1 MTLPRNRIIKK
12 SLFSSMV
19 SGPLPLFVLAHFSHH
34 LIMALAVPL
43 MPFIRNDFGLDY
55 TQSGLLISAFTLSYG
70 LSQLP
75 AGRLADYLSSSLI
88 MTIGISG
95 VALSGLLF
103 GCSQTYSAMVL
114 ALILMGVMGGGY
126 HPTAPVLIS
135 NSTAPKNHGRALGI
149 HLMGGSFSYFLAPLI
164 GVAVANIWGW
174 RGSFIGLSIPII
186 LFGVLL
192 YVLLRQR
199 NKAKYYQDSE
209 VICHDQP
216 LYHSGWFRHLLML
229 LFLSTF
235 IQAVIFSTIAFIPL
249 FLVDRFGIREE
260 IAAALFSLI
269 YFAGFWGGP
278 LGGYLSDRLGK
289 ISVIVAASFICGPV
303 IYLINIVPYGLA
315 FSVLMLLIGTVMCMR
330 GPATEAYI
338 VSQTPEAKRS
348 TILGLYYF
356 SGHEG
361 GGVLTPVIG
370 YLIDKLGFYSGLTL
384 IASTSIIVTLACSI
398 FLRSGKKRPE

>member
-1 MTLPRNRIIKK
+1 MTLSKNHIIKK
-12 SLFSSMV
+12 SRFSSMV
-19 SGPLPLFVLAHFSHH
+19 SGPLSLFVLAHFSHH
-34 LIMALAVPL
+34 LLMALAVPL
-43 MPFIRNDFGLDY
+43 MPFIRDDFGLDY

-70 LSQLP
+70 FSQLP
-75 AGRLADYLSSSLI
+75 AGWLADHLGSSLL

-103 GCSQTYSAMVL
+103 GCSQTYSAMIL

-135 NSTAPKNHGRALGI
+135 NSTEPKNHGRALGI
-149 HLMGGSFSYFLAPLI
+149 HLVGGSFSYFLAPLL
-164 GVAVANIWGW
+164 GVAVAHIWGW

-186 LFGVLL
+186 LFGILF

-199 NKAKYYQDSE
+199 TKAKYYPDSE
-209 VICHDQP
+209 VVCHNQE
-216 LYHSGWFRHLLML
+216 LYHSGRLRHLMVL

-235 IQAVIFSTIAFIPL
+235 TQAVIFSTIAFIPL
-249 FLVDRFGIREE
+249 FLVDRFGAREE

-269 YFAGFWGGP
+269 YFAGFWAGP

-289 ISVIVAASFICGPV
+289 TSVIVAASFISGPV

-338 VSQTPEAKRS
+338 VSRTPEAKRS
-348 TILGLYYF
+348 TLLGLYYF

-370 YLIDKLGFYSGLTL
+370 YFIDRLGFYSTFTL
-384 IASTSIIVTLACSI
+384 IASTSMIVTLVCSV
-398 FLRSGKKRPE
+398 FLRPGNERP

>member
-114 ALILMGVMGGGY
+114 TLILMGVMGGGY

-192 YVLLRQR
+192 YALLRHGT
-199 NKAKYYQDSE
+199 KAKCHSAGEAVY
-209 VICHDQP
+209 HDQP